1 MKPSDFSIAP
11 GAIPTTL
18 IFLGPNSTAKCLV
31 KASIP
36 ALAVPACDYNATPQ
50 WGNVVLILIIT
61 PPLLDIHFAT
71 TALQHYIE

>member
-1 MKPSDFSIAP
+1 MVIIFQSLLQIQTKNVSIYDTASSILNLLKPSDFSIAP

-50 WGNVVLILIIT
+50 
-61 PPLLDIHFAT
+61 
-71 TALQHYIE
+71 